1 MTRNDEP
8 SAPSSSSQIVWAIA
22 VTVIV
27 IVAMLIAAGL
37 YVFQSLR
44 ALPGEAVTGTQKILH
59 ELQTVAGAFRQGT
72 VTTRFISYAATISGS
87 NYLQFATLR
96 QTEVFTREDQAS
108 VLWGTLELPDIVV
121 SATTPVEYTA
131 YLDLNDEW
139 HFRIDGRRLYVLAPE
154 IRFNTPAID
163 ASEIRYEVRRGSLLR
178 DEDEALDKLK
188 AGLTEMSMQRTREHL
203 PLVRELGRRK
213 TEEFVERWLV
223 QSFGDGSD
231 YDVTVYFADE
241 SPPPEELDIPFSQ
254 IPRSAEIPNS
264 Q

>member
-1 MTRNDEP
+1 MTRNKEP
-8 SAPSSSSQIVWAIA
+8 SASSASQIVWAIA
-22 VTVIV
+22 ATVMV

-37 YVFQSLR
+37 YVFHSLR
-44 ALPGEAVTGTQKILH
+44 ALPGEAVSGTQQILQ
-59 ELQTVAGAFRQGT
+59 ELQTVAAAFRQGT
-72 VTTRFISYAATISGS
+72 VTTRFISYATTISGS

-108 VLWGTLELPDIVV
+108 VFWGTLELPDIVV

-139 HFRIDGRRLYVLAPE
+139 HFLIDGPRLYVLAPE

-188 AGLTEMSMQRTREHL
+188 AGLTEMSMQRAHEHL

-231 YDVTVYFADE
+231 YDVTVYFAGE
-241 SPPPEELDIPFSQ
+241 SPPPVDLDFPFAEMSS
-254 IPRSAEIPNS
+254 PAEIPKP